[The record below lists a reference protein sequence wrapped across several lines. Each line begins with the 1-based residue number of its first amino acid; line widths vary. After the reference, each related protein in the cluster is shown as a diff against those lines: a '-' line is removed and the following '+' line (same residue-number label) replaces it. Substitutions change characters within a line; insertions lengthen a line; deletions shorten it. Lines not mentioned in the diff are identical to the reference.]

1 MSEKKCWCGQRT
13 APESDRCDGHNWL
26 ERVAFAGEPGGR
38 PEDAATQAGG
48 DDQAS
53 AVSAYLRT
61 TQ

>member
-1 MSEKKCWCGQRT
+1 MSETKCWCGQRT

-26 ERVAFAGEPGGR
+26 ERVAFAGEPRGR
-38 PEDAATQAGG
+38 AEDAPTQAEG

>member
-1 MSEKKCWCGQRT
+1 VSENKCWCGQRT

-26 ERVAFAGEPGGR
+26 ERVAFAGDPRDRAG
-38 PEDAATQAGG
+38 DAAAEAG
-48 DDQAS
+48 DDAQAS